1 MMLFCVCF
9 LKWSQDLPITA
20 PPLWPALPVSFV
32 VDGSPRGLPAP
43 PRQLY
48 EAQQASGSSGS
59 SAELRFLTPRNSLDS
74 FSEFSSVNFSFS
86 YW

>member
-1 MMLFCVCF
+1 MIR
-9 LKWSQDLPITA
+9 SQDLPITA

-48 EAQQASGSSGS
+48 EAQQAKSWKKVLG
-59 SAELRFLTPRNSLDS
+59 TN
-74 FSEFSSVNFSFS
+74 VNFFRNVR
-86 YW
+86 